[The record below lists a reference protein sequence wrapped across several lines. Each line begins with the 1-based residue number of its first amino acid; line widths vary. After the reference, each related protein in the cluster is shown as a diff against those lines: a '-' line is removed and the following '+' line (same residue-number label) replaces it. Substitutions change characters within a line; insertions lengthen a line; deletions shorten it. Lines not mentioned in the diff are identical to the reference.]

1 MWRLAGNCGERDV
14 DDGER
19 DGTGRIGEGLAP
31 PSRAGDAEVEGGPEP
46 LVPMETHSESAHVV
60 GETED
65 DSSLAIKLAG
75 ENARDG
81 QRRCFCASRRYR
93 GARGERRSARRALLA
108 PEGVNCGRLSALP
121 VWRCSSWTRCAEWRS
136 GRATSEE

>member
-1 MWRLAGNCGERDV
+1 MSVLRCTTAQPGSWASVPRSSSANLV

-31 PSRAGDAEVEGGPEP
+31 PSRAGEAEVEGGPEP

-65 DSSLAIKLAG
+65 DSSLAIELAG
-75 ENARDG
+75 ENVRDG
-81 QRRCFCASRRYR
+81 QRGCFWASRRYR
-93 GARGERRSARRALLA
+93 GARGEADREARPL
-108 PEGVNCGRLSALP
+108 G
-121 VWRCSSWTRCAEWRS
+121 T
-136 GRATSEE
+136 